1 MQRANLGPQKGKGVA
16 GIPQPA
22 WVTMHTQISRSA
34 LLSRPL
40 YMFAYV
46 CVRACVCVGFCVQVM
61 YVIRSF
67 AAAASAAAAQQNQE
81 NEEDKKFFNLRFV
94 SSFRPLGLFRIWTCM
109 EIKELRLR
117 AKIKR
122 NGLKKDEA
130 NLLALLSLA
139 IFHRASAMCV
149 CANLH

>member
-67 AAAASAAAAQQNQE
+67 AAAQHQQHNKI
-81 NEEDKKFFNLRFV
+81 KKMKKIKSFSTFG
-94 SSFRPLGLFRIWTCM
+94 SFRPFGLWVSSGS
-109 EIKELRLR
+109 
-117 AKIKR
+117 
-122 NGLKKDEA
+122 GLAWK
-130 NLLALLSLA
+130 
-139 IFHRASAMCV
+139 
-149 CANLH
+149 